1 MNLFLASYA
10 SGNIYLYDANNQT
23 NPNLGPVFTKIYETD
38 SFSLHIN
45 NQVSNSSSSSQGN
58 NNIKQNTSKV
68 TLNSNNSSQSN
79 LTNTTATNVDT
90 KTQQK
95 LVLLTSNQIQTQV
108 SKNPML
114 KWTIGSSTADEFPNK
129 SNCSGENGVN
139 EFAFSPCGS
148 FVAVVSQD
156 GYLRVFYFALNNDTY
171 NSYNVQLRCSMKSYF
186 GALLCVTWSPD
197 GKYIATG
204 GEDDMI
210 SIFSFI
216 DMRVACRGR
225 GHSSWINCIAFDPW
239 TQLNNSNQVNNKTS
253 IINDSNENLQTKNDE
268 STSEEFHNQM
278 KNLRIDKSNK
288 PFKVPSAKKRTIST
302 LSDFNCANLS
312 HNSNKSIYY
321 RLASC
326 GQDNQ
331 ICFWDLT
338 EECLREKSGQNSSRS
353 RSFIHNTSPQVI

>member
-1 MNLFLASYA
+1 MNLFLASHA
-10 SGNIYLYDANNQT
+10 SGNIYLYDANHQIR
-23 NPNLGPVFTKIYETD
+23 PNLSPVYTKLYETD
-38 SFSLHIN
+38 SFSLFIN
-45 NQVSNSSSSSQGN
+45 NQVSSSSSSTQAA
-58 NNIKQNTSKV
+58 NNIKQNTSKA
-68 TLNSNNSSQSN
+68 TLNNNNTSQTN

-90 KTQQK
+90 KNQQK
-95 LVLLTSNQIQTQV
+95 LVLLNSNQKEVQM

-114 KWTIGSSTADEFPNK
+114 KWTIGSSQTDEFPNK
-129 SNCSGENGVN
+129 SNCSGENSVN
-139 EFAFSPCGS
+139 EFAISPCGS

-156 GYLRVFYFALNNDTY
+156 GYLRVFYFAYNNENY

-186 GALLCVTWSPD
+186 GGLLCVTWSSD

-210 SIFSFI
+210 SIFSFL

-239 TQLNNSNQVNNKTS
+239 TQLNNSNQVNKK
-253 IINDSNENLQTKNDE
+253 DSNENLQTKNEE
-268 STSEEFHNQM
+268 SNSEDYHNQM
-278 KNLRIDKSNK
+278 KNLIIDKSNK

-302 LSDFNCANLS
+302 LSDFNCANLA
-312 HNSNKSIYY
+312 HNSNKSVYY

-331 ICFWDLT
+331 VCFWDLT
-338 EECLREKSGQNSSRS
+338 EECLREKSNQNSSRS
-353 RSFIHNTSPQVI
+353 RSFIHNSSHQVIK